1 MSITNNH
8 CSLTLI
14 SLLPLI
20 ANVNSQFLI
29 TPPIRPQYFT
39 LVCKL
44 ACPITPV
51 QPLQV
56 ALLRL
61 PSLTVMDQS
70 ACADGYHQSDIEE
83 HDHTDQ
89 TQSGVGEHLV
99 ALGIDIVGG
108 GQG

>member
-1 MSITNNH
+1 M
-8 CSLTLI
+8 
-14 SLLPLI
+14 
-20 ANVNSQFLI
+20 
-29 TPPIRPQYFT
+29 
-39 LVCKL
+39 
-44 ACPITPV
+44 
-51 QPLQV
+51 